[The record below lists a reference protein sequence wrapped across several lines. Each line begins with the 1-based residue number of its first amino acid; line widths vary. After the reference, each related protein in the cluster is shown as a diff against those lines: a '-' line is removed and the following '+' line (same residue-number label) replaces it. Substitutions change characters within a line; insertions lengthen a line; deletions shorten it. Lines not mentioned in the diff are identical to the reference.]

1 MSAKLKISLIA
12 NIVAIIC
19 LISLG
24 IVTFFF
30 VKSTMI
36 DDTIIV
42 QTNYLKTSK
51 DLMND
56 FKDSTEKSLK
66 NLSQTILKYSA
77 YDLRDENNILV
88 SLGKELKA
96 FRDAGNFLAVYIG
109 VPNGE
114 LVTSDPRSDEKQH
127 SAFIFG
133 KVNNYDATTRS
144 WYKGAK
150 EKNDIFVSDIYIDNA
165 TNLPCFTYSKS
176 LYKDGKF
183 IGVVGIDILVDD
195 LQKKMERIP
204 GDVFVANDSNYA
216 FVSSSKAYLGA
227 VKNISTAI
235 ETYKKVGEL
244 NPFFFRGENGNE
256 RLGICSKLDSYTTC
270 IVTKLDLIEE
280 SSKKIAYIQTI
291 IVVFTSIASIIL
303 LYFIISYYL
312 SPLEKIQTGLNSFFD
327 FINHK
332 TKDSAMINVN
342 TNDEFGAMAK
352 AIN

>member
-150 EKNDIFVSDIYIDNA
+150 EKMIFLYQIYTLIMLPIFLVSLIPSHYIKMV
-165 TNLPCFTYSKS
+165 NL
-176 LYKDGKF
+176 
-183 IGVVGIDILVDD
+183 
-195 LQKKMERIP
+195 
-204 GDVFVANDSNYA
+204 
-216 FVSSSKAYLGA
+216 
-227 VKNISTAI
+227 
-235 ETYKKVGEL
+235 
-244 NPFFFRGENGNE
+244 
-256 RLGICSKLDSYTTC
+256 
-270 IVTKLDLIEE
+270 
-280 SSKKIAYIQTI
+280 
-291 IVVFTSIASIIL
+291 
-303 LYFIISYYL
+303 
-312 SPLEKIQTGLNSFFD
+312 
-327 FINHK
+327 
-332 TKDSAMINVN
+332 
-342 TNDEFGAMAK
+342 
-352 AIN
+352 